1 MTAES
6 ARSQAAANK
15 DLLNYNSHS
24 HRNKEKERSY
34 LPLEGLRYTGMTS
47 KISIPPLTTLKWGL
61 GRAGSWLPLGW
72 PCLPITCS
80 IIGTS
85 RDLAFPLP
93 WRKIMSHSIQTNKQT
108 EKVTF
113 LRTNLWRICDN
124 TDDYFLFSFN
134 LNQCSFKTTVQYMLG
149 NRILR
154 SVRIW
159 SQTLISPI
167 IYQ

>member
-34 LPLEGLRYTGMTS
+34 LPLESLRYTGITS

-61 GRAGSWLPLGW
+61 GRAGSWLHLFWSLRYIACTWVPLGW
-72 PCLPITCS
+72 PCLPPTCS

-85 RDLAFPLP
+85 HDLAFPLP
-93 WRKIMSHSIQTNKQT
+93 WHKIMSHSIQTNKQT

-124 TDDYFLFSFN
+124 TDDYFLF
-134 LNQCSFKTTVQYMLG
+134 L
-149 NRILR
+149 
-154 SVRIW
+154 
-159 SQTLISPI
+159 LI
-167 IYQ
+167 